1 MGITKGALVSV
12 PEALVKR
19 VEKSQPTMGF
29 SFTLTTRETRE
40 TSKAELVYD
49 WDVLREWAEKTLSVT
64 SQARMLF
71 EAEKDFMSVSEAV
84 SKFVVIRRLL
94 DDELRQRGL

>member
-1 MGITKGALVSV
+1 MGITKGALSV

-19 VEKSQPTMGF
+19 AEKSQSTMGF
-29 SFTLTTRETRE
+29 SFTITTASETGRG
-40 TSKAELVYD
+40 ELVYD
-49 WDVLREWAEKTLSVT
+49 WDLLREWAETTLSVT

-71 EAEKDFMSVSEAV
+71 ESEKDCMTVSEAV

-94 DDELRQRGL
+94 DDELKQRGL